1 MEKSMLK
8 QKPLVSVVVA
18 AYNEEQVIAGNIR
31 KIITTMNERSD
42 VEWELILVDD
52 GSKDQTDRLIDEA
65 AASDPRIKVHHHWR
79 NFGQGRALRNGFNL
93 CAGETIITLDADL
106 SYGPEY
112 IWKLFDELYKEKVEI
127 VLASPYT
134 KGGSVRN
141 VPYHRFLLSR
151 WGNRYLAKMS
161 HYNISTSTC
170 VVRAYRSEVLNNMYL
185 TSDGMELQLEV
196 LMKSVMMGYKVS
208 EIPANLVWS
217 EQKARG
223 KGLRRVSKM
232 DILQAIRL
240 YLQMG
245 WLSRPAYYFIIFGM
259 LLILPGLYMA
269 SWQAWNIFNAVIRHV
284 NTGEGILWGISKG
297 IEEVYTAYVYSFVIS
312 GVLIIIGLQ
321 ILILALLFIQNKF
334 YFEELYRISQ
344 QILKKREM
352 S

>member
-1 MEKSMLK
+1 MLK

-141 VPYHRFLLSR
+141 VP
-151 WGNRYLAKMS
+151 
-161 HYNISTSTC
+161 
-170 VVRAYRSEVLNNMYL
+170 
-185 TSDGMELQLEV
+185 
-196 LMKSVMMGYKVS
+196 
-208 EIPANLVWS
+208 
-217 EQKARG
+217 
-223 KGLRRVSKM
+223 
-232 DILQAIRL
+232 
-240 YLQMG
+240 
-245 WLSRPAYYFIIFGM
+245 
-259 LLILPGLYMA
+259 
-269 SWQAWNIFNAVIRHV
+269 
-284 NTGEGILWGISKG
+284 
-297 IEEVYTAYVYSFVIS
+297 
-312 GVLIIIGLQ
+312 
-321 ILILALLFIQNKF
+321 
-334 YFEELYRISQ
+334 
-344 QILKKREM
+344 
-352 S
+352 